1 MDLSRVA
8 AHEPVPVTDEERE
21 ASVLVGIVE
30 RATRGGAI
38 DGRDGGVA
46 GGRDSETPPPPGD
59 EAPTEPHL
67 LFILRADDV
76 GEHAGQMSFPGG
88 GTEPRDSD
96 RLATALRECREEVG
110 METENAEAVGRLDD
124 IRTVSRYAVRPF
136 VARVPDQAFV
146 PDGTE
151 AVEAV
156 LLPVAA
162 LTDTDNY
169 DSERRDHPHYGEI
182 RLHYFRVDG
191 YVVWG
196 ATARILAQFLELA
209 TDWQVPPEPDRV
221 VDADADFPV

>member
-8 AHEPVPVTDEERE
+8 AHEPVPVTDEERD

-30 RATRGGAI
+30 RATRGGAA
-38 DGRDGGVA
+38 DGRDGA
-46 GGRDSETPPPPGD
+46 GADGGDGGSPPSGG
-59 EAPTEPHL
+59 PTAPHL
-67 LFILRADDV
+67 LFIRRADDV

-88 GTEPRDSD
+88 GTEPRDAD
-96 RLATALRECREEVG
+96 RLATALREAREEVG
-110 METENAEAVGRLDD
+110 MDTEEVEVVGRLDD

-162 LTDTDNY
+162 LIDPDNY

-209 TDWQVPPEPDRV
+209 TDWRVPPEPDRV

>member
-8 AHEPVPVTDEERE
+8 AHDPVPVTDEERE
-21 ASVLVGIVE
+21 ASVLVAIVE
-30 RATRGGAI
+30 RPAEEPGAIRDGEQPASPDGGAA
-38 DGRDGGVA
+38 DSSGGA
-46 GGRDSETPPPPGD
+46 
-59 EAPTEPHL
+59 ATEPHL
-67 LFILRADDV
+67 LFIRRADDV

-88 GTEPRDSD
+88 GTEPGDED
-96 RLATALRECREEVG
+96 RVATALRECREEVG
-110 METENAEAVGRLDD
+110 MDTEGVEVIGRLDD

-136 VARVPDQAFV
+136 VGQVPDQAFV

-151 AVEAV
+151 AVETV
-156 LLPVAA
+156 LLPVSG
-162 LTDTDNY
+162 LTDPANY

-196 ATARILAQFLELA
+196 ATARILVQFLELA
-209 TDWQVPPEPDRV
+209 TDWRVPPEPDRV